1 MLLACDGRLRVCH
14 LAADTRRENWM
25 GRFLTIAALLL
36 STSAQATE
44 QCTKAVATET
54 PCAGVVMPRDWA
66 LECAARKNRATVPPS
81 APVVEKPLMP
91 WYLVLTAGLVIGWG
105 ISELRR

>member
-1 MLLACDGRLRVCH
+1 
-14 LAADTRRENWM
+14 M

-36 STSAQATE
+36 SQCHGVPAMAE

-66 LECAARKNRATVPPS
+66 LECAARKSRATTPPA

-91 WYLVLTAGLVIGWG
+91 WYVALAAGLVIGWG
-105 ISELRR
+105 ITELRR